1 MRYLDTQKL
10 GFDKDN
16 LISIPLYD
24 NSLEVAE
31 LLKSEL
37 LKVPGVQSISTN
49 DWRFGGGTSSDR
61 FNNAYLKEVEPKP
74 IVTESDMV
82 QADKDFLKTMS
93 LKVLYASKAYQ
104 EETLSEHQ
112 VIVNES
118 LVKVFGWPENAVG
131 QKVFQYG
138 NISKEV
144 VAVVKD
150 FHTYSMKEEKAPLV
164 IESFSY
170 PFASNL
176 LLRLNTNEA
185 KESLAQMGK
194 SYQSITDRP
203 FEYYYVDDKIA
214 SYYKVENGQFKLFQA
229 FSFLAMFISL
239 LGLVA
244 LTIYII
250 EQRRKEVSIRKV
262 LGATFQRLI
271 FMLNK
276 EYTILIVIAFLIAT
290 PVAYYAMQ
298 DWLAEF
304 KYNVSISPLLFVGA
318 FFGFLLLSW
327 LVTLFPSLKVTN
339 ENPVEILR
347 NE

>member
-1 MRYLDTQKL
+1 M
-10 GFDKDN
+10 
-16 LISIPLYD
+16 
-24 NSLEVAE
+24 
-31 LLKSEL
+31 
-37 LKVPGVQSISTN
+37 
-49 DWRFGGGTSSDR
+49 
-61 FNNAYLKEVEPKP
+61 
-74 IVTESDMV
+74 
-82 QADKDFLKTMS
+82 
-93 LKVLYASKAYQ
+93 
-104 EETLSEHQ
+104 
-112 VIVNES
+112 
-118 LVKVFGWPENAVG
+118 
-131 QKVFQYG
+131 
-138 NISKEV
+138 
-144 VAVVKD
+144 VKD

-318 FFGFLLLSW
+318 FFGFLLLS
-327 LVTLFPSLKVTN
+327 L
-339 ENPVEILR
+339 
-347 NE
+347 